1 MKLHNHI
8 LLIAFV
14 LVALVSCSNSKKVT
28 ENNQSKEFVP
38 EVVFD
43 GDSAYSYVA
52 RQCSFGERVPNTDAH
67 RKCGDYLA
75 AELKKYGAVVTEQKV
90 DLKAFD
96 GTVLKSRNIVGE
108 FYPEMTNRIV
118 LLAHW
123 DCRPWADNDYN
134 HANQKKPVMGAN
146 DGASGVGVILEI
158 ARLLSKY
165 EPQVGVDILFADAED
180 WGDSEGN
187 NEESWAMGS
196 RYWANNLHREGYKY
210 PMYGILLDMVGAK
223 EATFYREYFS
233 VKSAKNIV
241 NKVWAAAATLG
252 CDSYFVI
259 QYGGAMTDDH
269 LSLINV
275 GIPCIDIIDHR
286 PNTPTG
292 FFPHWHTVGDTME
305 NISVETLKAVGQ
317 TVAFVIFEK

>member
-14 LVALVSCSNSKKVT
+14 LVALASCSNSKKVT
-28 ENNQSKEFVP
+28 ENTEPKDIVP
-38 EVVFD
+38 EIVFD
-43 GDSAYSYVA
+43 GDSAYLYVA
-52 RQCSFGERVPNTDAH
+52 RQCSFGERVPNTEAH
-67 RKCGDYLA
+67 GKCGDYLS
-75 AELKKYGAVVTEQKV
+75 AELKKYGAVVTEQNV
-90 DLKAFD
+90 DLKSFD
-96 GTVLKSRNIVGE
+96 GTVLKSRNIIGE
-108 FYPEMTNRIV
+108 FYPEKQKRIV

-134 HANQKKPVMGAN
+134 HSNKKKPVMGAN

-158 ARLLSKY
+158 ARLLSRH
-165 EPQVGVDILFADAED
+165 EPNVGVDILFADAED
-180 WGDSEGN
+180 WGDSEGDS
-187 NEESWAMGS
+187 EDSWALGS
-196 RYWANNLHREGYKY
+196 RYWANNPHREGYKY

-223 EATFYREYFS
+223 GATFYREYFS
-233 VKSAKNIV
+233 VKSANDVV

-252 CDSYFVI
+252 YSSYFI
-259 QYGGAMTDDH
+259 NQYGGAMTDDH

-305 NISVETLKAVGQ
+305 NISAETLKAVGQ
-317 TVAFVIFEK
+317 TVAFVIFGK